1 MLLEFDVVYYCLTS
15 SKQCSYLWTLSITPQ
30 ASNALI
36 CGPYRSHLK
45 QAMLL
50 FVNLIDHK
58 RFEGEDFMKERIFTP
73 SLTIERE
80 LTPMNRHDFPCT
92 LKV

>member
-1 MLLEFDVVYYCLTS
+1 MSFT
-15 SKQCSYLWTLSITPQ
+15 I

-36 CGPYRSHLK
+36 RGPYLS
-45 QAMLL
+45 Q
-50 FVNLIDHK
+50 

-73 SLTIERE
+73 SLTIERD
-80 LTPMNRHDFPCT
+80 LTPMNRHDFPST

>member
-1 MLLEFDVVYYCLTS
+1 MSFIIAS
-15 SKQCSYLWTLSITPQ
+15 PH

-36 CGPYRSHLK
+36 CVPYLS
-45 QAMLL
+45 Q
-50 FVNLIDHK
+50 

-80 LTPMNRHDFPCT
+80 LTPRNRHDFPST